1 MLHGSVHSST
11 RPDSLLAS
19 TKFLTVSLSLTPITP
34 GSAVLRHN
42 FKLYKNLSSVT
53 VRAKFFSERI
63 VNVWNNLPDSVD
75 FSTLASF
82 SRTLKIVDFSKYVR
96 YS

>member
-1 MLHGSVHSST
+1 MLFGFIDV
-11 RPDSLLAS
+11 PVGDFFQNA
-19 TKFLTVSLSLTPITP
+19 SLSTTR
-34 GSAVLRHN
+34 GHN
-42 FKLYKNLSSVT
+42 FKLYKNLSSAT

-82 SRTLKIVDFSKYVR
+82 SRTVKTVDLSKYVR

>member
-1 MLHGSVHSST
+1 MLFGFIYV
-11 RPDSLLAS
+11 PVGD
-19 TKFLTVSLSLTPITP
+19 FFQNGSLSTTR
-34 GSAVLRHN
+34 GHN

-63 VNVWNNLPDSVD
+63 VNVWNNLPDSVE

-82 SRTLKIVDFSKYVR
+82 SRTVKTVDFSKYVR